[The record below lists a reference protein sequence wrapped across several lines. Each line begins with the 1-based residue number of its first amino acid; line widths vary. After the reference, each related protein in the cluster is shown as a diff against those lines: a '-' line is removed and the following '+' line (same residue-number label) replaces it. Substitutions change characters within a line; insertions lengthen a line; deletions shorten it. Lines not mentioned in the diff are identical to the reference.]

1 MKTLTTG
8 YAELDRLTGG
18 LKAGEIFLLSSA
30 AGAGKQSL
38 ALNIVRNIVRQEKAV
53 LFFSLEESGEQI
65 AQRLLSQESGVP
77 LEKIQDRTG
86 TSPAEAGKIN
96 RALMECK
103 KWDLLIDETARIE
116 FFELSKKARHIQE
129 LGEEDPD
136 EFPTLDLIVVDRL
149 QLMKAG
155 EDGFPGVIR
164 DLKGLA
170 EELGIPVLVLA
181 EEDKTAPEREDAA
194 DTYVYLCRDGEE
206 AGLTVFKSES
216 GAEGGLDLHFDLKTL
231 VFTPRASVGER

>member
-1 MKTLTTG
+1 MKSLETG

-18 LKAGEIFLLSSA
+18 LKAGEIFLLSGGHA
-30 AGAGKQSL
+30 AGKTSL

-53 LFFSLEESGEQI
+53 LYFSLQESGEQI

-96 RALMECK
+96 RAVMECI
-103 KWDLLIDETARIE
+103 KWDLLVDETARIE

-136 EFPTLDLIVVDRL
+136 EFPTLDLIVVDHL

-155 EDGFPGVIR
+155 ENGLPGVIR

-181 EEDKTAPEREDAA
+181 IEDKTAPEREDAA
-194 DTYVYLCRDGEE
+194 DTYVYLCRDGER
-206 AGLTVFKSES
+206 AGLTVFKSEN
-216 GAEGGLDLHFDLKTL
+216 GEEGGLDLNFDLKTL

>member
-1 MKTLTTG
+1 MKSLETG

-18 LKAGEIFLLSSA
+18 LKAGEIFLLSGGHA
-30 AGAGKQSL
+30 AGKTSL
-38 ALNIVRNIVRQEKAV
+38 ALNIVRNILRQEKAV
-53 LFFSLEESGEQI
+53 LYFSLQESGELI
-65 AQRLLSQESGVP
+65 TQRLLSLESGVP
-77 LEKIQDRTG
+77 LDAIR
-86 TSPAEAGKIN
+86 N
-96 RALMECK
+96 RSQNNKESLELSRAVMECK
-103 KWDLLIDETARIE
+103 KWTMLVDETARIG

-181 EEDKTAPEREDAA
+181 EEDKTAPEREDAV
-194 DTYVYLCRDGEE
+194 DTYVYLCRDGET
-206 AGLTVFKSES
+206 ALLAVLKSKS
-216 GAEGGLDLHFDLKTL
+216 GEEGHLELHINLKTMD
-231 VFTPRASVGER
+231 FTPCVSAGKQ

>member
-1 MKTLTTG
+1 MTTG

-30 AGAGKQSL
+30 AGAGKKTL

-53 LFFSLEESGEQI
+53 LFFSLEESGEKI
-65 AQRLLSQESGVP
+65 TQRLLSLESGVP
-77 LEKIQDRTG
+77 LEKIQFRTDI
-86 TSPAEAGKIN
+86 SPAEAGKIN
-96 RALMECK
+96 RAVMECI
-103 KWDLLIDETARIE
+103 KWDRLIDETARIE

-129 LGEEDPD
+129 LGKEDPD
-136 EFPTLDLIVVDRL
+136 EFPTLDLIVVDHL

-181 EEDKTAPEREDAA
+181 IEDKTAPEREAAA
-194 DTYVYLCRDGEE
+194 DTYVYLCRDGEK
-206 AGLTVFKSES
+206 AWLTVFKSGS
-216 GAEGGLDLHFDLKTL
+216 GEEGVLDLNFDPKTL
-231 VFTPRASVGER
+231 DFSASEVRDVD

>member
-1 MKTLTTG
+1 MGTLTTG

-18 LKAGEIFLLSSA
+18 LKAGEIFLLSAA
-30 AGAGKQSL
+30 AGAGKTSL
-38 ALNIVRNIVRQEKAV
+38 ALNIVRHIARQEKAV
-53 LFFSLEESGEQI
+53 LYFSLEASGEKI
-65 AQRLLSQESGVP
+65 SQRLLSLESGVP

-86 TSPAEAGKIN
+86 ISPAEAGKIN
-96 RALMECK
+96 RAVMECI

-181 EEDKTAPEREDAA
+181 IEDKTAPEREDAA
-194 DTYVYLCRDGEE
+194 DTYVYLCRDGER
-206 AGLTVFKSES
+206 AGLTVFKSEN
-216 GAEGGLDLHFDLKTL
+216 GEEGGLDLNFDLKTL
-231 VFTPRASVGER
+231 DFSASEVRDVD